1 MTPLREVNLRLW
13 GARSPLNIIK
23 YLSSSYFHIFFP
35 SNGGPGPAVMPSR
48 LMSSRSFSNTKA
60 LRQAL
65 AFSQALIEELK
76 LITSGRVMEVDVL
89 GRKVLELWGLICG
102 NL

>member
-1 MTPLREVNLRLW
+1 
-13 GARSPLNIIK
+13 
-23 YLSSSYFHIFFP
+23 
-35 SNGGPGPAVMPSR
+35 MPSR

>member
-1 MTPLREVNLRLW
+1 
-13 GARSPLNIIK
+13 
-23 YLSSSYFHIFFP
+23 
-35 SNGGPGPAVMPSR
+35 MPSR
-48 LMSSRSFSNTKA
+48 LMSSRSLSNTKA

-76 LITSGRVMEVDVL
+76 LITSGVIEVDVL
-89 GRKVLELWGLICG
+89 GRKVLEPWGLICG